1 MGTRREFVAWLS
13 GLSLAGLARPLGADQ
28 AVEDKAG
35 AAAQAW
41 LDLVDGGR
49 YGAGWDAA
57 APAFKS
63 MVTRDE
69 WDQAVHS
76 VREPLGRCLSR
87 TLRSHKL
94 VDALPGGPR
103 GPYVVLQFETDFEQ
117 KAGVVE
123 TVTPAFGSDDVWRVA
138 GYFIR

>member
-13 GLSLAGLARPLGADQ
+13 ALSLAGLARPLGADEG
-28 AVEDKAG
+28 VEEK
-35 AAAQAW
+35 AAAAARAW
-41 LDLVDGGR
+41 LGLVDGGR

-57 APAFKS
+57 APAFKG

-69 WDQAVHS
+69 WDRAVHS

-94 VDALPGGPR
+94 VDSFPGAPR
-103 GPYVVLQFETDFEQ
+103 GPFVVLQFETDFEHKQ
-117 KAGVVE
+117 GSLE
-123 TVTPAFGSDDVWRVA
+123 TVTPALGGDDLWRVT

>member
-13 GLSLAGLARPLGADQ
+13 ALSLAGLARPLGADEG
-28 AVEDKAG
+28 VEKE
-35 AAAQAW
+35 AAAAARVW

-49 YGAGWDAA
+49 YAAGWDAA
-57 APAFKS
+57 APAFKR

-94 VDALPGGPR
+94 VDSLPGAPR
-103 GPYVVLQFETDFEQ
+103 GPFVVLQFTTDFERKQ
-117 KAGVVE
+117 GAVE
-123 TVTPAFGSDDVWRVA
+123 TVTPALGEDNLWRVT

>member
-13 GLSLAGLARPLGADQ
+13 ALSLAGLARPLGADEG
-28 AVEDKAG
+28 VEEK
-35 AAAQAW
+35 AAAAARVW
-41 LDLVDGGR
+41 LDLVDAGR

-57 APAFKS
+57 APAFKG

-94 VDALPGGPR
+94 VDSFPGAPR
-103 GPYVVLQFETDFEQ
+103 GPFVVLQFTTDFERKQ
-117 KAGVVE
+117 GAVE
-123 TVTPAFGSDDVWRVA
+123 TVTPALGEDDLWQVT